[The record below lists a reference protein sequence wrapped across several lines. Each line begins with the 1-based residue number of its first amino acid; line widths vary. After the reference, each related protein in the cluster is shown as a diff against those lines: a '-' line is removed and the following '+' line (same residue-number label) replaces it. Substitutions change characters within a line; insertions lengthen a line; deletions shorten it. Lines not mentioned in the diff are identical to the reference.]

1 MKYHNRWTR
10 CSSDHNHAS
19 KLEAEYCD
27 QLRLLKKTHNIVGYE
42 VQQKF
47 ELKVNGKHICN
58 HIVDFLVYTN
68 KLLVESCPGL
78 QEAYQPE
85 VHETKG
91 FVTRDWK
98 IKRKLFE
105 ALYPGIKYIVIG
117 GQKTWETRRKRTS
130 SR

>member
-1 MKYHNRWTR
+1 MKYRNQRTECYSGHK
-10 CSSDHNHAS
+10 HAS
-19 KLEAEYCD
+19 KLESDYCD
-27 QLRLLKKTHNIVGYE
+27 QLRLLVKAKGIKAYFIQHKYPLE
-42 VQQKF
+42 
-47 ELKVNGKHICN
+47 VNGIHICN
-58 HIVDFLVYTN
+58 HIVDFVVLNN
-68 KLLVESCPGL
+68 KSET
-78 QEAYQPE
+78 E

-105 ALYPGIKYIVIG
+105 ACYPLVKYIVIG